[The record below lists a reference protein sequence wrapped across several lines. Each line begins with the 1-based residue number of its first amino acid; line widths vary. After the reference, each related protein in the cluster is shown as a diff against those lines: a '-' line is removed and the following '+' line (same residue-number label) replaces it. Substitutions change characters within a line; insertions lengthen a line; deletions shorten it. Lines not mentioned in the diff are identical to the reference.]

1 MGCYAV
7 PIPTGR
13 KRLPDD
19 RPPEGI
25 GQKTMKLSARL
36 TFAAL
41 VAATL
46 FAAGCSDGG
55 PSSKV
60 YVKTK
65 DGTRLRVAVLPF
77 DNVSANQDAG
87 RVMTNTVITYLLST
101 GAFDVVEPGVVNAT
115 LANEGVRITDGLTVD
130 IGQRIQP
137 KLNADAYIMGMVE
150 EYGEVRIGPDTYPS
164 VSFSA
169 RLVNA
174 RTTEIL
180 WAGTISKTGADSVKV
195 FDIGRVSSLGKL
207 SKKAVASMAESL
219 AKSRKQIMAGLAAQA
234 SIVPIADH
242 GTPPTPVTPPTNPV
256 VTEPPIAVT
265 PPVTP
270 TPEPPISVL
279 PPTTGTGP
287 RYMDETATYGQPEMT
302 ALLKDVDGAKLGDVV
317 YKKHFHDTIET
328 QYRIGDKGKVV
339 EVKLVDYLKSSIAL
353 KFVQDYNKGS
363 QQTAF
368 DTLPAYTGESG
379 FGYYHLDIAPGRF
392 GVYIRGPKDNKA
404 DIESL
409 ARGIIALLK

>member
-1 MGCYAV
+1 
-7 PIPTGR
+7 
-13 KRLPDD
+13 
-19 RPPEGI
+19 
-25 GQKTMKLSARL
+25 MKSSVRL
-36 TFAAL
+36 TFAAI
-41 VAATL
+41 AASAFL
-46 FAAGCSDGG
+46 AAGCSDSG
-55 PSSKV
+55 PSSRV
-60 YVKTK
+60 FVKTK
-65 DGTRLRVAVLPF
+65 NGTRLRVAVLPF
-77 DNVSANQDAG
+77 DNVSSNQDAG
-87 RVMTNTVITYLLST
+87 RVMTNTIITYLLST

-115 LANEGVRITDGLTVD
+115 LANEGVRITDGLTVE

-174 RTTEIL
+174 KTTEIL

-219 AKSRKQIMAGLAAQA
+219 ASSRKQIMVGLAAEA
-234 SIVPIADH
+234 TTVPIADH
-242 GTPPTPVTPPTNPV
+242 GTPSAVIPPTNPTP
-256 VTEPPIAVT
+256 TEPQ

-270 TPEPPISVL
+270 TPVTPTPVGPVATL
-279 PPTTGTGP
+279 PASNGTGP

-317 YKKHFHDTIET
+317 YTKHYHDTIET
-328 QYRIGDKGKVV
+328 QYHVGDKGKVV
-339 EVKLVDYLKSSIAL
+339 EVKLVDYLKASIAL

-368 DTLPAYTGESG
+368 NTLPAFTGESG

-404 DIESL
+404 DIEAL
-409 ARGIIALLK
+409 ATGIIALLK